1 MWTNTLLRLLAFFGT
16 LKHGK
21 TDAASLEPASKHK
34 KIDYPKPDGV
44 LTFDRLSSVFLSE
57 HQPRGRPADPSA
69 RSRTWRCRRK
79 SEHDV
84 LPARRTATA
93 RRASM
98 NGWTRMATPADP
110 LAKDVRY
117 VINAQNCVHC
127 KTCDIKD
134 PEPEHQLGAAAGR
147 RRSGLRQHVRADGGC
162 RSTSGRPTLNIT
174 YAYPMPPES
183 ISPALRARWNRF
195 MVGVRRHEE
204 MHGKIARRMVDE
216 AYRSIRGLRIAGDP
230 TCQKTKRELRR
241 RTQAVYAR
249 YEARQEQFD
258 RIEHR
263 DGGKIDRLIMALV
276 K

>member
-1 MWTNTLLRLLAFFGT
+1 MVKRGPRHGLLSRAIAQTSYRVIWNT
-16 LKHGK
+16 
-21 TDAASLEPASKHK
+21 
-34 KIDYPKPDGV
+34 
-44 LTFDRLSSVFLSE
+44 
-57 HQPRGRPADPSA
+57 
-69 RSRTWRCRRK
+69 
-79 SEHDV
+79 
-84 LPARRTATA
+84 
-93 RRASM
+93 RA
-98 NGWTRMATPADP
+98 
-110 LAKDVRY
+110 
-117 VINAQNCVHC
+117 
-127 KTCDIKD
+127 
-134 PEPEHQLGAAAGR
+134 E
-147 RRSGLRQHVRADGGC
+147 RADGGC

-216 AYRSIRGLRIAGDP
+216 AYRSIRVLRIAGDP
-230 TCQKTKRELRR
+230 TCKTTKRELRR